1 MQLCRTVAQVRALRP
16 RFERLGFV
24 PTMGSLHDGHL
35 GLIRRAKATCGA
47 VAVSVFVNPI
57 QFAPGEDLER
67 YPRDLERDL
76 ELAQGAGA
84 DFVFAPEPSEL
95 YPAGFSSRVDVGLTH
110 GAENAARP
118 GHFSGVATVVAKLFN
133 IVQPTVAV
141 FGQKDAEQCAVI
153 RRLAA
158 DLDLPVKIDIAPT
171 AREPDGLAMS
181 SRNSYLSPVERA
193 AAAAVSRALGAA
205 QARFHSG
212 ERDPDVLRI
221 AVAAVLDAEPLAQ
234 TQYVAF
240 ADPDS
245 LAPLS
250 TPARRMLLSLAV
262 RFGRTRLI
270 DNVLLDAGGI

>member
-1 MQLCRTVAQVRALRP
+1 
-16 RFERLGFV
+16 
-24 PTMGSLHDGHL
+24 
-35 GLIRRAKATCGA
+35 
-47 VAVSVFVNPI
+47 
-57 QFAPGEDLER
+57 
-67 YPRDLERDL
+67 
-76 ELAQGAGA
+76 
-84 DFVFAPEPSEL
+84 
-95 YPAGFSSRVDVGLTH
+95 
-110 GAENAARP
+110 
-118 GHFSGVATVVAKLFN
+118 VVAKLFN
-133 IVQPTVAV
+133 IVQPTVAL

-153 RRLAA
+153 RRLVA

-181 SRNSYLSPVERA
+181 SRNRYLSPVERA